1 MSYDPQSADA
11 MFSRIIQRL
20 DSQDV
25 LLTRIDAGV
34 AKTNGRVSALEKWR
48 DVVTAKTALI
58 ASVVSGGVGV
68 LVWVIGL
75 FFKS

>member
-1 MSYDPQSADA
+1 MSYDPQSMDA

-20 DSQDV
+20 ESQDV
-25 LLTRIDAGV
+25 LLSRIDAGV
-34 AKTNGRVSALEKWR
+34 AKTNGRVTALEKWR

-58 ASVVSGGVGV
+58 ASLVSGGVGV
-68 LVWVIGL
+68 LVWAIGL

>member
-1 MSYDPQSADA
+1 MDA

-20 DSQDV
+20 ESQDV
-25 LLTRIDAGV
+25 LLSRIDAGV
-34 AKTNGRVSALEKWR
+34 AKTNGRVTALEKWR

-58 ASVVSGGVGV
+58 ASLVSGGVGV
-68 LVWVIGL
+68 LVWAIGL